1 MQPHPERKAEFWVLH
16 LSTGVAELQKV
27 QRRTRKWSRKSD
39 FCYMSLKGCG
49 FSLDRKKLRAEIKL
63 SLAENVK
70 VVDKEDLEL
79 HFCN

>member
-16 LSTGVAELQKV
+16 LNTGVAELQKV
-27 QRRTRKWSRKSD
+27 QRRTWKWSRKCD

-63 SLAENVK
+63 SLAENMK
-70 VVDKEDLEL
+70 VVDKEDVQLQ
-79 HFCN
+79 FCN